1 MQKSEI
7 KENTENITEKVLHE
21 INEEEKESL
30 VTIISSL
37 KKYLSSSTEMS
48 DLLYLN
54 AFLKKQTKL
63 IQILDNFN
71 KKIN

>member
-7 KENTENITEKVLHE
+7 KENTENITEKVLYE
-21 INEEEKESL
+21 INKEEKESL

-54 AFLKKQTKL
+54 AFLKKQTKS
-63 IQILDNFN
+63 IQILEDFN

>member
-7 KENTENITEKVLHE
+7 KENTESITEKVLYE
-21 INEEEKESL
+21 INKEEKEGL

-63 IQILDNFN
+63 IQILEDFN

>member
-7 KENTENITEKVLHE
+7 KENTENITEKVLYE
-21 INEEEKESL
+21 INKEEKEGL

-63 IQILDNFN
+63 IQILEDFN

>member
-7 KENTENITEKVLHE
+7 KENTENITEKVLYE
-21 INEEEKESL
+21 INKEEKESL

-63 IQILDNFN
+63 IQILEDFN

>member
-30 VTIISSL
+30 VAIISSL

-63 IQILDNFN
+63 IQILEDFN

>member
-7 KENTENITEKVLHE
+7 KGNTENITEKVLYE
-21 INEEEKESL
+21 INKEEKEGL

-63 IQILDNFN
+63 IQILEDFN

>member
-7 KENTENITEKVLHE
+7 KENTENITEIVLHE